1 MNDGATPTI
10 GGDTLIFAI
19 DPGSEKTGTAVVAD
33 DGSLV
38 TKAIVPTL
46 ELGDYLSKAYEAHSF
61 SHIVMGDGTNHK
73 KLQPL
78 VEQWIARSHKDITF
92 SLTDEKF
99 TTVEG
104 RKLYFKYTPRKGWR
118 RFVPLSFQYPPEPV
132 DDFVA
137 WIIGRRYLAKQ
148 RGENP

>member
-1 MNDGATPTI
+1 M
-10 GGDTLIFAI
+10 IFAI
-19 DPGSEKTGTAVVAD
+19 DPGSEKTGTAVVAA

-38 TKAIVPTL
+38 TKAIVPTP
-46 ELGDYLSKAYEAHSF
+46 ELGDYLSRVYETHPF

-78 VEQWIARSHKDITF
+78 VEQWIARDHQDITF

-104 RKLYFKYTPRKGWR
+104 RKLYFKYTPRRGWR

-148 RGENP
+148 RGGNP

>member
-1 MNDGATPTI
+1 M
-10 GGDTLIFAI
+10 IFAI
-19 DPGSEKTGTAVVAD
+19 DPGLEKTGTAVVAE

-38 TKAIVPTL
+38 TKAIVPTP
-46 ELGDYLSKAYEAHSF
+46 ELGDYLSRVYETHPF

-73 KLQPL
+73 KLQLL
-78 VEQWIARSHKDITF
+78 VEQWIARDHQDITF

-104 RKLYFKYTPRKGWR
+104 RKLYFKYTPRRGWR

-148 RGENP
+148 RGGNP

>member
-1 MNDGATPTI
+1 MAASFL

-38 TKAIVPTL
+38 TKAIVPTP
-46 ELGDYLSKAYEAHSF
+46 ELGDYLSHVYENYPF
-61 SHIVMGDGTNHK
+61 SHIVMGDGTKHK

-78 VEQWIARSHKDITF
+78 VEQWIARNHGDITF

-148 RGENP
+148 RGEKI

>member
-1 MNDGATPTI
+1 MPTP
-10 GGDTLIFAI
+10 
-19 DPGSEKTGTAVVAD
+19 
-33 DGSLV
+33 
-38 TKAIVPTL
+38 
-46 ELGDYLSKAYEAHSF
+46 ELGDYLSHVYENYPF

-78 VEQWIARSHKDITF
+78 VEQWIARNHGDITF

-148 RGENP
+148 RGEKI

>member
-1 MNDGATPTI
+1 M
-10 GGDTLIFAI
+10 IFAI
-19 DPGSEKTGTAVVAD
+19 GPGSEKTGTAVVAE

-38 TKAIVPTL
+38 TKAIVPTP
-46 ELGDYLSKAYEAHSF
+46 ELGDYLSRVYETHPF

-78 VEQWIARSHKDITF
+78 VEQWIARDHQDITF

-104 RKLYFKYTPRKGWR
+104 RKLYFKYTPRRGWR

-148 RGENP
+148 RGGNP

>member
-1 MNDGATPTI
+1 M
-10 GGDTLIFAI
+10 IFAI

-38 TKAIVPTL
+38 TKAIVPTP
-46 ELGDYLSKAYEAHSF
+46 ELGDYLSYVYENYPF

-78 VEQWIARSHKDITF
+78 VEQWIARSHRDITF

-99 TTVEG
+99 TAQGLAPFRATVLPISARTG
-104 RKLYFKYTPRKGWR
+104 R
-118 RFVPLSFQYPPEPV
+118 
-132 DDFVA
+132 
-137 WIIGRRYLAKQ
+137 
-148 RGENP
+148 

>member
-1 MNDGATPTI
+1 
-10 GGDTLIFAI
+10 
-19 DPGSEKTGTAVVAD
+19 
-33 DGSLV
+33 
-38 TKAIVPTL
+38 
-46 ELGDYLSKAYEAHSF
+46 
-61 SHIVMGDGTNHK
+61 MGDGTNHK

-78 VEQWIARSHKDITF
+78 VEQWIARNHGDITF

-148 RGENP
+148 RGEKI

>member
-1 MNDGATPTI
+1 MI
-10 GGDTLIFAI
+10 LAI
-19 DPGSEKTGTAVVAD
+19 DPGSEKTGTAVVSE

-38 TKAIVPTL
+38 TKAIVPTP
-46 ELGDYLSKAYEAHSF
+46 ELGDYLSRVYETHPF

-78 VEQWIARSHKDITF
+78 VEQWIARDHQDITF

-104 RKLYFKYTPRKGWR
+104 RKLYFKYTPRRGWR

-148 RGENP
+148 RGGNP

>member
-1 MNDGATPTI
+1 MAASFL

-38 TKAIVPTL
+38 TKAIVPTP
-46 ELGDYLSKAYEAHSF
+46 ELGDYLSHIYENYPF

-78 VEQWIARSHKDITF
+78 VEQWIARNHGDITF

-104 RKLYFKYTPRKGWR
+104 RKLYFKYTPRKAGAVSCHCPSNIR
-118 RFVPLSFQYPPEPV
+118 QNRSMTSSPGSSATV
-132 DDFVA
+132 
-137 WIIGRRYLAKQ
+137 I
-148 RGENP
+148 

>member
-1 MNDGATPTI
+1 MLLILVRKRPGPLSSQKMAAWLPRPTP
-10 GGDTLIFAI
+10 
-19 DPGSEKTGTAVVAD
+19 
-33 DGSLV
+33 
-38 TKAIVPTL
+38 
-46 ELGDYLSKAYEAHSF
+46 ELGDYLSRVYETHPF

-78 VEQWIARSHKDITF
+78 VEQWIARDHQDITF

-104 RKLYFKYTPRKGWR
+104 RKLYFKYTPRRGWR

-148 RGENP
+148 RGGNP

>member
-1 MNDGATPTI
+1 M
-10 GGDTLIFAI
+10 IFAI
-19 DPGSEKTGTAVVAD
+19 DPGSETTGSAVVAE

-38 TKAIVPTL
+38 TKAIVPTP
-46 ELGDYLSKAYEAHSF
+46 ELGDYLSRVYETHPF

-78 VEQWIARSHKDITF
+78 VEQWIARDHQDITF

-104 RKLYFKYTPRKGWR
+104 RKLYFKYTPRRGWR

-148 RGENP
+148 RGGNP

>member
-1 MNDGATPTI
+1 M
-10 GGDTLIFAI
+10 LFAI
-19 DPGSEKTGTAVVAD
+19 DAGSEKTGTAVVAE

-38 TKAIVPTL
+38 TKAIVPTP
-46 ELGDYLSKAYEAHSF
+46 ELGDYLSWVYETHPF

-78 VEQWIARSHKDITF
+78 VEQWIARDHQDITF

-104 RKLYFKYTPRKGWR
+104 RKLYFKYTPRRGWR

-148 RGENP
+148 RGGNP

>member
-1 MNDGATPTI
+1 M
-10 GGDTLIFAI
+10 
-19 DPGSEKTGTAVVAD
+19 EKTGTAVVAE

-38 TKAIVPTL
+38 TKAIVPTP
-46 ELGDYLSKAYEAHSF
+46 ELGDYLSRVYETHPF

-73 KLQPL
+73 KLQLL
-78 VEQWIARSHKDITF
+78 VEQWIARDHQDITF

-104 RKLYFKYTPRKGWR
+104 RKLYFKYTPRRGWR

-148 RGENP
+148 RGGNP

>member
-1 MNDGATPTI
+1 M
-10 GGDTLIFAI
+10 IFAI
-19 DPGSEKTGTAVVAD
+19 VPGSEKTGTAVVAE

-38 TKAIVPTL
+38 TKAIVPTP
-46 ELGDYLSKAYEAHSF
+46 ELGDYLSWVYETHPF

-78 VEQWIARSHKDITF
+78 VEQWIARGHQDITF

-104 RKLYFKYTPRKGWR
+104 RKLYFKYTPRRGWR

-148 RGENP
+148 RGGNP